1 MGVGSRTFTTFLCDA
16 CGREI
21 IANEGAAVD
30 GYVIEVLQIR
40 NGQQIHTDNVFAC
53 SESCVGKAVND
64 SLKREVLPD
73 EQKLTATQELWL
85 RGQQFTPAPGIPI
98 VDMRDE
104 THVIGTAQEIRD
116 YKPVVKQGG
125 ASRPRPQDP
134 LDPEWKSGIK

>member
-53 SESCVGKAVND
+53 SEPCVEGAVRGG
-64 SLKREVLPD
+64 LKREQLP
-73 EQKLTATQELWL
+73 EEEKLTATQELWL
-85 RGQQFTPAPGIPI
+85 KGQQFTPAPGIPI
-98 VDMRDE
+98 VDMRDQ
-104 THVIGTAQEIRD
+104 THVIGTAQEIAN
-116 YKPVVKQGG
+116 YKPP
-125 ASRPRPQDP
+125 SPRHKPEDP
-134 LDPEWKSGIK
+134 LDPNWKSGVK